1 MYEVLLVDDEEIF
14 LEYMQQAIDWPAYD
28 CRICASHT
36 NGLKALEYIITNR
49 PDIVFLDINIPNMD
63 GIEVCEKIRAAGLD
77 TSIVITTA
85 HD

>member
-49 PDIVFLDINIPNMD
+49 PDIVFLDINFRIWTGSKCAKKYARPVWIP
-63 GIEVCEKIRAAGLD
+63 AL
-77 TSIVITTA
+77 
-85 HD
+85 